1 MDILKR
7 ELAPLTDEAWDEIES
22 KAKEVLE
29 NHLSARKAVHV
40 KGPFGLEYTVLSEGR
55 LKNLEEEEEFCAGI
69 YEVKPL
75 IETRFSFQL
84 NKWEM
89 DNLSRRAK
97 DIDLSPLEKAV
108 KKSALFEEN
117 VIYNGYKAANIQGLL
132 EASTNKVLPFGDNA
146 AEIMASL
153 SQAILFL
160 KDAFVSKPYSL
171 IVGKEAWIKINMETE
186 GYPLKKQIE
195 NLIGSEIIY
204 SELIDGALVLP
215 YDNEDI
221 EMTIGNDFSI
231 GYENSD
237 DKIVQ
242 LFITESFTFRILDPK
257 LIVRFTI

>member
-1 MDILKR
+1 
-7 ELAPLTDEAWDEIES
+7 
-22 KAKEVLE
+22 
-29 NHLSARKAVHV
+29 
-40 KGPFGLEYTVLSEGR
+40 
-55 LKNLEEEEEFCAGI
+55 
-69 YEVKPL
+69 
-75 IETRFSFQL
+75 
-84 NKWEM
+84 
-89 DNLSRRAK
+89 
-97 DIDLSPLEKAV
+97 
-108 KKSALFEEN
+108 
-117 VIYNGYKAANIQGLL
+117 
-132 EASTNKVLPFGDNA
+132 
-146 AEIMASL
+146 
-153 SQAILFL
+153 
-160 KDAFVSKPYSL
+160 
-171 IVGKEAWIKINMETE
+171 METE